1 MVVVLDNQE
10 NILQFL
16 DTELSEIHI
25 TDEYQGYE
33 TLKLSHKLTNVKRDK
48 QLFKQGN
55 KIFVDNCLFVINSEC
70 TFDYIDKSIDVDAEE
85 IIVELNN
92 CKPFYIRDPNYA
104 SHVTQSLSANYS

>member
-33 TLKLSHKLTNVKRDK
+33 TLKASHKLTNVKRDK

-92 CKPFYIRDPNYA
+92 CKPFYIRTLIML
-104 SHVTQSLSANYS
+104 HM